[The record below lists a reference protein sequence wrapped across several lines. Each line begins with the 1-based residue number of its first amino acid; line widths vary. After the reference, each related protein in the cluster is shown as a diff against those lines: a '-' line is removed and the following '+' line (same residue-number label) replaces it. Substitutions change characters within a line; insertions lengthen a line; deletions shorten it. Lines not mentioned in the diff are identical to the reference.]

1 MVVAMLTSSLSLNNC
16 SLSSFLFMASLFL
29 RNCQILVTLVFI
41 ETAISCLV
49 DQMLKE
55 FPDILVSIK
64 QVAILGHVL
73 PSLA

>member
-1 MVVAMLTSSLSLNNC
+1 
-16 SLSSFLFMASLFL
+16 MASLFL